1 MDIKKQDKEMIFP
14 SDSISYVEHLNL
26 LFNIHHL
33 KKVFK
38 SVFEELADY
47 SKQEIL
53 KIINNQSYTPQALSF
68 FLSTF
73 DIMYEPDSC
82 KVFVYTNVIIYD
94 ETEAL
99 PDKVEDLEKEFV
111 KLEKKI
117 EEQFNI
123 DDFVIL
129 LKTCDTYLEYHTE
142 KQALEQYKF
151 VIKLFE
157 KTPEALK

>member
-1 MDIKKQDKEMIFP
+1 MNIKKQ
-14 SDSISYVEHLNL
+14 VN
-26 LFNIHHL
+26 NL

-47 SKQEIL
+47 SKQEFL
-53 KIINNQSYTPQALSF
+53 KIINNQSYTPQALSI